1 MWPTFKGEEWDK
13 GMDQFAEKHFLV
25 LDQFL
30 PPPVLET
37 VCKYF
42 NSVEAEDRL
51 KAAAIGPGKE
61 RTRISE
67 IRSDFVHWLD
77 RPLMP
82 ELETFFE
89 GMDAIRA
96 SIAESLFLS
105 LRGYEFHLAKYP
117 KGAFYKPH
125 FDQFNT
131 RENRMISVVIY
142 LNENWKPEHGGA
154 LKLHKP
160 QERLIEPVMNR
171 MVMFRSDTVLHEV
184 LPAHET
190 RRSLTGWLLK
200 HPATVGVLGI

>member
-13 GMDQFAEKHFLV
+13 GMDQFAEKHFIV

-42 NSVEAEDRL
+42 ASVEAEDRL

-77 RPLMP
+77 RPLMT

-96 SIAESLFLS
+96 AIAESLFLS
-105 LRGYEFHLAKYP
+105 LRGYEFHLAKVS
-117 KGAFYKPH
+117 KGC
-125 FDQFNT
+125 
-131 RENRMISVVIY
+131 
-142 LNENWKPEHGGA
+142 
-154 LKLHKP
+154 
-160 QERLIEPVMNR
+160 
-171 MVMFRSDTVLHEV
+171 VLQT
-184 LPAHET
+184 PF
-190 RRSLTGWLLK
+190 
-200 HPATVGVLGI
+200 

>member
-1 MWPTFKGEEWDK
+1 MWPTFKGEDWDRC
-13 GMDQFAEKHFLV
+13 MDQFAQEHFIV

-30 PPPVLET
+30 PSNVLES
-37 VCKYF
+37 VCTYF
-42 NSVEAEDRL
+42 ASVEAENLL

-82 ELETFFE
+82 ELDSFFD
-89 GMDAIRA
+89 GMDTLRA
-96 SIAESLFLS
+96 AIAESLFLS
-105 LRGYEFHLAKYP
+105 LRGYEFHFAKYP
-117 KGAFYKPH
+117 EGAFYKPH
-125 FDQFNT
+125 FDQFNR

-142 LNENWKPEHGGA
+142 LNENWKREHGGS

-160 QERLIEPVMNR
+160 NEKLIEPIMNR

-184 LPAHET
+184 LTAHET